1 MVTQQELQ
9 RQIRSQRSTS
19 SESANPAIHEQA
31 EWIETQHKTFTNW
44 CNLTLKKAGCTPM
57 KDLVSGFHDGVNL
70 CILVKELTG
79 LNLKYNKNP
88 KMRIQYIQNVK
99 TALES
104 IEKDEKIRL
113 VNIAADAIVD
123 GNLKLILGL
132 VWSLIRHFQDVGRIE
147 EKVKQQQQSG
157 SHISFSDASTQ
168 KGTLPGQDSE
178 LLNAALKSNL
188 KHLTGIPG
196 IDENPWLDSHDSFDL
211 PGWSNSSSD
220 NDIIGSSG
228 IGSNSSS
235 MSGAFPSG
243 KDFGNES
250 NYNYSLFEGV
260 SNPPYGNSGGSI
272 GVSSGAMSGA
282 YSSGKDFDNESEY
295 SYSLFEGVSNPPN
308 GSSSGYIG
316 NSGGS
321 SSFSSGYRD
330 MGSSKMKNPYGPLPS
345 LSHDPM
351 EKQRQFQQPFF
362 MQPQYQRDSDLSQKQ
377 ELVNWINYMTQ
388 IKLHNFSTDFS
399 DGYILTRLVQ
409 RLQWDRKMRPIV
421 KLNPNDSN
429 EVRVNKAL
437 NWAKEIFGVPLLLD
451 PDDVVHRPDELS
463 MVTYLLCLRTT
474 MLGYDKNLR
483 SSTDKRLASRL
494 HNKLNQQPA
503 PKLPPKPE
511 IPRFD
516 SSEFEERRPCRTE
529 QKRPYRPP
537 TAQTIR
543 DEYMARRL
551 QEQYNRE
558 AEREFEKKPG
568 YPSARQFERETV
580 TARAT
585 QRSSLMNF
593 PPPPASLPSRRQQA
607 KSDEEIAWELYKKL
621 NFEM

>member
-9 RQIRSQRSTS
+9 RQIRSQHSTS
-19 SESANPAIHEQA
+19 SQSTIPAIHEQA

-44 CNLTLKKAGCTPM
+44 CNLTLKKAGFTPM

-70 CILVKELTG
+70 CILVNELTG
-79 LNLKYNKNP
+79 LNLKFNKNP
-88 KMRIQYIQNVK
+88 KMRIQCIQNVK
-99 TALES
+99 TALEA

-113 VNIAADAIVD
+113 VNITADAIVD

-132 VWSLIRHFQDVGRIE
+132 IWSLIRHFQDVGRIE
-147 EKVKQQQQSG
+147 EKVKQQQSG
-157 SHISFSDASTQ
+157 SQAYSADTSVQNVS
-168 KGTLPGQDSE
+168 LPGQDSE

-196 IDENPWLDSHDSFDL
+196 IDENPWLDSGDSFDL

-220 NDIIGSSG
+220 NNIIGDTG
-228 IGSNSSS
+228 IGGSSS
-235 MSGAFPSG
+235 SSTSAAFSNAKG
-243 KDFGNES
+243 FGNETE
-250 NYNYSLFEGV
+250 YNYSLFEGV
-260 SNPPYGNSGGSI
+260 SKPPYGSSSNS
-272 GVSSGAMSGA
+272 MSGV
-282 YSSGKDFDNESEY
+282 YTSVKDFGNESDN
-295 SYSLFEGVSNPPN
+295 SYSLFEGF
-308 GSSSGYIG
+308 SGPQYG
-316 NSGGS
+316 SGGS
-321 SSFSSGYRD
+321 VNIGASSGFSSACSSG
-330 MGSSKMKNPYGPLPS
+330 MSSSKMTNPYGPLPN
-345 LSHDPM
+345 LSNDPV

-362 MQPQYQRDSDLSQKQ
+362 VQPQYQRDSDLSQKQ

-388 IKLHNFSTDFS
+388 IKIHNFTTDFS

-474 MLGYDKNLR
+474 MIGYDKNLR
-483 SSTDKRLASRL
+483 SSTDHLLASKL
-494 HNKLNQQPA
+494 HTKLNQRPA

-511 IPRFD
+511 IPHFD
-516 SSEFEERRPCRTE
+516 SSEFEERRPSRAE
-529 QKRPYRPP
+529 EKRLYRPP

-543 DEYMARRL
+543 DEQMARIL

-568 YPSARQFERETV
+568 YPSTQQFTGERRETITV
-580 TARAT
+580 RTT

-593 PPPPASLPSRRQQA
+593 PPPPASLASRRQQP
-607 KSDEEIAWELYKKL
+607 KSDEEIAWELHKKL
-621 NFEM
+621 NFGM